1 MKDLRE
7 KDRKNARK
15 TQRKNDLPWGM
26 EADVFQMNGKLK
38 ASIAGVVIEGLLS
51 GSHFLVLFQVLHL
64 IFDGTI
70 GFSDILRATGM
81 LAGLFVI
88 RLILYMTAYT
98 GSQIGGS
105 DVSRRVRI
113 AIGDKLKR
121 IPLGLFTRNRTGFY
135 INAATS
141 EVGDY
146 EQILTHKLADITK
159 YSILLLAVGLYTCTL
174 YLPIGLMVLLSS
186 LLVIPAMA
194 LSIRQVH
201 IYGTRKNRAREE
213 NVSAI
218 TEYLTGSQTLRSY
231 GLVGKKNEAVTRA
244 MKEYSDISYQ
254 YEKAIL
260 PIGFCF
266 VYCSY
271 IALALSILLSVQ
283 AWQSGRIDPAALVLL
298 IMLPLFVGKLNLTL
312 FIELTA
318 YRNLLISRDKIN
330 GIFAEEEE
338 KARDTAFVPEN
349 GEIVFRHVDFSYIQ
363 GEPVLKDASFTIP
376 ARSLTAIVGDSGAGK
391 STILNLIAKYYT
403 PQKGTVTVG
412 GRDIG
417 PATAEQ
423 VLSGIS
429 LVDQDV
435 FLFQDTVR
443 NNIRYA
449 RPAATDGEI
458 EEACRLAN
466 CDGFIRAMEKGYDTE
481 IGENGNKLSGGER
494 QRLSVARAILKDSP
508 IILLDEATAS
518 LDIENELLVKQ
529 AVANLLKADKTVVM
543 IAHTLPII
551 RNADQILVLDGGR
564 IVESGTHEELT
575 AAGGKYAAMWEA
587 SQALK

>member
-1 MKDLRE
+1 MKN
-7 KDRKNARK
+7 K
-15 TQRKNDLPWGM
+15 
-26 EADVFQMNGKLK
+26 VFQMGGRLK
-38 ASIAGVVIEGLLS
+38 VSIAAVVLEGLL
-51 GSHFLVLFQVLHL
+51 GGCNFLVLFQVLHL

-70 GFSDILRATGM
+70 DFSGILRASGM
-81 LAGLFVI
+81 LAALFVL
-88 RLILYMTAYT
+88 RLLIYMTAYT

-121 IPLGLFTRNRTGFY
+121 IPLGLFTKNRTGFY

-146 EQILTHKLADITK
+146 EQILTHKAADITK
-159 YSILLLAVGLYTCTL
+159 YSILLLMIGLYTCTL
-174 YLPIGLMVLLSS
+174 YLPIGLIVLLSS
-186 LLVIPAMA
+186 FLVIPAMA

-201 IYGTRKNRAREE
+201 IYGTQKNRAREE

-231 GLVGKKNEAVTRA
+231 ALVGKKNEAVTQA
-244 MKEYSDISYQ
+244 MRDYSDISYH

-260 PIGFCF
+260 PIGFGF

-271 IALALSILLSVQ
+271 IGLALAVVLSVRG
-283 AWQSGRIDPAALVLL
+283 WLLGMLDPEAVILL
-298 IMLPLFVGKLNLTL
+298 IMLPLFAGKVNMTL

-318 YRNLLISRDKIN
+318 YRNLLISKDKIN
-330 GIFAEEEE
+330 RIFEEQEERAGEKPFTPRNAEIE
-338 KARDTAFVPEN
+338 FCN
-349 GEIVFRHVDFSYIQ
+349 VDFSYIE
-363 GEPVLKDASFTIP
+363 GEPVLKNASFTIP
-376 ARSLTAIVGDSGAGK
+376 EHSLTAVVGDSGAGK
-391 STILNLIAKYYT
+391 STVLNLISKYYM
-403 PQKGTVTVG
+403 PQSGRITIG
-412 GRDIG
+412 GRDIAEAS
-417 PATAEQ
+417 PEQ
-423 VLSGIS
+423 VLSCIS

-435 FLFQDTVR
+435 FLFNDTVR

-449 RPAATDGEI
+449 RPNASDEEI
-458 EEACRLAN
+458 ETACRLAN
-466 CDGFIRAMEKGYDTE
+466 CDGFIRAMEHGYDTE
-481 IGENGNKLSGGER
+481 IGENGNRLSGGER

-543 IAHTLPII
+543 IAHTLSIVK
-551 RNADQILVLDGGR
+551 NADKILVLDKGR
-564 IVESGTHEELT
+564 IAESGTHEELA
-575 AAGGKYAAMWEA
+575 AAGGKYASMWKA

>member
-1 MKDLRE
+1 MKN
-7 KDRKNARK
+7 K
-15 TQRKNDLPWGM
+15 
-26 EADVFQMNGKLK
+26 VFQMNGKLK
-38 ASIAGVVIEGLLS
+38 VSIAGVVLEGLL
-51 GSHFLVLFQVLHL
+51 GGLNFLVLFQVLHL
-64 IFDGTI
+64 IFDKSI
-70 GFSDILRATGM
+70 DFSDVLRATGM
-81 LAGLFVI
+81 LAALFVL
-88 RLILYMTAYT
+88 RLMIYMTAYT

-121 IPLGLFTRNRTGFY
+121 IPLGLFTKNRTGFY

-146 EQILTHKLADITK
+146 EQILTHKAADITK
-159 YSILLLAVGLYTCTL
+159 YSILLLVIGIYTCTL
-174 YLPIGLMVLLSS
+174 YLPIGLLVLIST

-201 IYGTRKNRAREE
+201 IYGTQKNRAREE

-231 GLVGKKNEAVTRA
+231 ALVGKKNEAVTQA
-244 MKEYSDISYQ
+244 MRDYSNISYN

-260 PIGFCF
+260 PIGFGF

-271 IALALSILLSVQ
+271 IALALAVILSVRG
-283 AWQSGRIDPAALVLL
+283 WLSDLIDPAELILL
-298 IMLPLFVGKLNLTL
+298 IMLPLFVGKVNMTL

-318 YRNLLISRDKIN
+318 YRNLLISKDKIN
-330 GIFAEEEE
+330 GIFEEQEE
-338 KARDTAFVPEN
+338 RAQDTSFVPEHS
-349 GEIVFRHVDFSYIQ
+349 GIEFCHVDFSYVE
-363 GEPVLKDASFTIP
+363 GEPVLQNASFTIP
-376 ARSLTAIVGDSGAGK
+376 EHSLTAIVGDSGSGK
-391 STILNLIAKYYT
+391 STILNLISKYYV
-403 PQKGTVTVG
+403 PQNGHIMIG
-412 GRDIG
+412 GKN
-417 PATAEQ
+417 TADVSSEQ
-423 VLSGIS
+423 VLSYVS

-435 FLFQDTVR
+435 FLFNDTVR

-449 RPAATDGEI
+449 RPDATDEEI
-458 EEACRLAN
+458 ESACRLAN
-466 CDGFIRAMEKGYDTE
+466 CDGFIRSMEKGYDTE
-481 IGENGNKLSGGER
+481 IGENGNRLSGGER

-508 IILLDEATAS
+508 VILLDEATAS

-529 AVANLLKADKTVVM
+529 AVANLLSADKTVVM

-551 RNADQILVLDGGR
+551 KNADQILVLDQGH
-564 IVESGTHEELT
+564 IAESGTHEEL
-575 AAGGKYAAMWEA
+575 AAANGKYASMWRA

>member
-1 MKDLRE
+1 
-7 KDRKNARK
+7 
-15 TQRKNDLPWGM
+15 M
-26 EADVFQMNGKLK
+26 ENHVFQMGGKLK
-38 ASIAGVVIEGLLS
+38 ICIAAVVLEGLLT
-51 GSHFLVLFQVLHL
+51 GCNFLVLFQILHL
-64 IFDGTI
+64 IFDGSVV
-70 GFSDILRATGM
+70 FADILRASGM
-81 LAGLFVI
+81 LAALFAFRLVI
-88 RLILYMTAYT
+88 YMAAYT

-121 IPLGLFTRNRTGFY
+121 IPLGLFTKNRTGFY

-146 EQILTHKLADITK
+146 EQILTHKVADITK
-159 YSILLLAVGLYTCTL
+159 YSILLLAIGIYTCTL
-174 YLPIGLMVLLSS
+174 YLPIGLIVMISS

-244 MKEYSDISYQ
+244 MKDYSDISYH

-260 PIGFCF
+260 PIGFAYI
-266 VYCSY
+266 YCSY
-271 IALALSILLSVQ
+271 IALALAVILSVRG
-283 AWQSGRIDPAALVLL
+283 WLSGILEPAALILL
-298 IMLPLFVGKLNLTL
+298 IMLPLFVGKINLTL

-318 YRNLLISRDKIN
+318 YRNLLISKDKIS
-330 GIFAEEEE
+330 GIFAEQEEQAE
-338 KARDTAFVPEN
+338 DTGFAPEGFGIAFWD
-349 GEIVFRHVDFSYIQ
+349 VDFSYVE
-363 GEPVLKDASFTIP
+363 GEPVLKNASFTIP
-376 ARSLTAIVGDSGAGK
+376 EHSLTAIVGDSGAGK
-391 STILNLIAKYYT
+391 STILNLISGYYAPRRGKIT
-403 PQKGTVTVG
+403 IG
-412 GRDIG
+412 GRDIAKA
-417 PATAEQ
+417 PAEQ
-423 VLSGIS
+423 VLSCIS
-429 LVDQDV
+429 LVDQEV
-435 FLFQDTVR
+435 FLFNDSVR

-449 RPAATDGEI
+449 RPSAAD
-458 EEACRLAN
+458 EEVVQACRLAN
-466 CDGFIRAMEKGYDTE
+466 CDGFIRSMEKGYDTE
-481 IGENGNKLSGGER
+481 IGENGNQLSGGER

-529 AVANLLKADKTVVM
+529 AVENLLKADKTVVM
-543 IAHTLPII
+543 IAHTLPIVK
-551 RNADQILVLDGGR
+551 NADKILVLDQGH
-564 IVESGTHEELT
+564 IAESGTHEELT
-575 AAGGKYAAMWEA
+575 AAGGKYAAMWKA

>member
-1 MKDLRE
+1 
-7 KDRKNARK
+7 
-15 TQRKNDLPWGM
+15 
-26 EADVFQMNGKLK
+26 MNGKLK
-38 ASIAGVVIEGLLS
+38 VSIAGVVLEGLL
-51 GSHFLVLFQVLHL
+51 GGLNFLVLFQVLHL
-64 IFDGTI
+64 IFDKSI
-70 GFSDILRATGM
+70 DFSDVLRATGM
-81 LAGLFVI
+81 LAALFVL
-88 RLILYMTAYT
+88 RLMIYMTAYT

-121 IPLGLFTRNRTGFY
+121 IPLGLFTKNRTGFY

-146 EQILTHKLADITK
+146 EQILTHKAADITK
-159 YSILLLAVGLYTCTL
+159 YSILLLVIGIYTCTL
-174 YLPIGLMVLLSS
+174 YLPIGLLVLIST

-201 IYGTRKNRAREE
+201 IYGTQKNRAREE

-231 GLVGKKNEAVTRA
+231 ALVGKKNEAVTQA
-244 MKEYSDISYQ
+244 MRDYSNISYN

-260 PIGFCF
+260 PIGFGF

-271 IALALSILLSVQ
+271 IALALAVILSVRG
-283 AWQSGRIDPAALVLL
+283 WLSGLIDPAELILL
-298 IMLPLFVGKLNLTL
+298 IMLPLFVGKVNMTL

-318 YRNLLISRDKIN
+318 YRNLLISKDKIN
-330 GIFAEEEE
+330 GIFEEQEE
-338 KARDTAFVPEN
+338 RAQDTSFVPEHS
-349 GEIVFRHVDFSYIQ
+349 GIEFCHVDFSYVE
-363 GEPVLKDASFTIP
+363 GEPVLQNASFTIP
-376 ARSLTAIVGDSGAGK
+376 EHSLTAIVGDSGSGK
-391 STILNLIAKYYT
+391 STILNLISKYYV
-403 PQKGTVTVG
+403 PQNGHIMIG
-412 GRDIG
+412 GKN
-417 PATAEQ
+417 TADVSSEQ
-423 VLSGIS
+423 VLSYVS

-435 FLFQDTVR
+435 FLFNDTVR

-449 RPAATDGEI
+449 RPDATDEEI
-458 EEACRLAN
+458 ESACRLAN
-466 CDGFIRAMEKGYDTE
+466 CDGFIRSMEKGYDTE
-481 IGENGNKLSGGER
+481 IGENGNRLSGGER

-508 IILLDEATAS
+508 VILLDEATAS

-529 AVANLLKADKTVVM
+529 AVANLLSADKTVVM

-551 RNADQILVLDGGR
+551 KNADKILVLDQGH
-564 IVESGTHEELT
+564 IAESGTHEEL
-575 AAGGKYAAMWEA
+575 AAANGKYASMWRA

>member
-1 MKDLRE
+1 MKN
-7 KDRKNARK
+7 K
-15 TQRKNDLPWGM
+15 
-26 EADVFQMNGKLK
+26 VFQMGGKLK
-38 ASIAGVVIEGLLS
+38 ISIAAVVLEGLL
-51 GSHFLVLFQVLHL
+51 GGCNFLVLFQVLNL
-64 IFDGTI
+64 IFDGSI
-70 GFSDILRATGM
+70 GFSDILKAAGM
-81 LAGLFVI
+81 LALLFAFRLVI
-88 RLILYMTAYT
+88 YMTAYT

-121 IPLGLFTRNRTGFY
+121 IPLGLFTKNRTGFY

-159 YSILLLAVGLYTCTL
+159 YSILLLMVGVYTCTL
-174 YLPIGLMVLLSS
+174 YLPIGLIVLTSS

-194 LSIRQVH
+194 LSIHQVH
-201 IYGTRKNRAREE
+201 IYGTKKNCAREE

-244 MKEYSDISYQ
+244 MKEYSDISYR

-260 PIGFCF
+260 PIGFGF

-271 IALALSILLSVQ
+271 IALALAIILSVRE
-283 AWQSGRIDPAALVLL
+283 WLSGALAPASLILL

-318 YRNLLISRDKIN
+318 YRNLLISKDKIN
-330 GIFAEEEE
+330 GIFAEQEEQ
-338 KARDTAFVPEN
+338 AQDTSFAPQSA
-349 GEIVFRHVDFSYIQ
+349 EIKFSNVDFSYIK
-363 GEPVLKDASFTIP
+363 GEPVLINASFTIP
-376 ARSLTAIVGDSGAGK
+376 ERSLTAIVGDSGSGK
-391 STILNLIAKYYT
+391 STILNLISKYYT
-403 PQKGTVTVG
+403 PQNGCIAIG
-412 GRDIG
+412 GRNIANA
-417 PATAEQ
+417 PSEQ
-423 VLSGIS
+423 VLSYIS

-435 FLFQDTVR
+435 FLFNDTVR
-443 NNIRYA
+443 SNIRYA
-449 RPAATDGEI
+449 RPAATD
-458 EEACRLAN
+458 EEVEQACRLAN
-466 CDGFIRAMEKGYDTE
+466 CDGFIRSMEKGYDTE

-494 QRLSVARAILKDSP
+494 QRLSVARAILKNSP

-551 RNADQILVLDGGR
+551 KNADKILVLDKGY
-564 IVESGTHEELT
+564 IVESGTHEELA
-575 AAGGKYAAMWEA
+575 AAGGKYTAMWKA